1 MKNRFLKKI
10 AVFITAAMVLSST
23 MTPVYAETDDS
34 FINFTENGT
43 EIVEGNDDA
52 DNGTETQYES
62 RSASTEQDDV
72 IWFGSEAKDTGVE
85 VSSSYKES
93 VQRQEDETGLKEKF
107 TKTMTLDSM
116 PGVTGENA
124 TLTVQVNENI
134 EDGTV
139 MVDWWSGFDGSVTV
153 SIDGDTS
160 DYTPGSVINFEKG
173 TKTIDFIFNG
183 KVSLSAIPDA
193 TVTGTV
199 DKGTDALCDYAIDY
213 QVYEEPVTESADIE
227 DAAENESSNDKKD
240 ATEPEKDVIQGEE
253 KEEKEEENKD
263 NINEGTGDT
272 ENTDMPGNDNPE
284 GTGSGENTDTPGG
297 ETPSTPSTPDDPST
311 PEEPD
316 TPADPGKLVLPTITA
331 DKTTIYVNGDSTD
344 STQQKDTMSKV
355 SVDGF
360 EYPAVPEDKRTE
372 TVIDKP
378 AYDEPIMRDVYV
390 CTICGEKFETPE
402 EASEHC
408 STAHQDDQT
417 ISPSYEKEE
426 EISGYEHHDAET
438 HEEGAKVKVII
449 EVEVDSSLSPV
460 LWQEPDF
467 ENADVDIKIKE
478 SETGNTGGNTVEDG
492 ENGADTESVPSVAT
506 ITLTYKDLTKPI
518 KQTKPL
524 VINTVGNIPEQS
536 TENDIVKTASVKGT
550 ISSSIEESPYI
561 IAPVSISVIK
571 EKADDGTTVDPG
583 VDPGTGG
590 DDISDGGD
598 SGEGTVTPVPVN
610 PTPVEPEP
618 APVEEVQEEE
628 KEPTVVEE
636 IVDNVLNFVSENS
649 DVVSTTSMA
658 TTATRS
664 GATATKEL
672 IDRARRNTTETSQI
686 EDVVENEKTDGDVDD
701 KREESRNGGSLE
713 DEIKTQTEESEKG
726 ETVVQTEGDDNTRLP
741 SDTKRFIEGGIII
754 GLVLALG
761 GIASYIVFLKKNDDD
776 DEDDDDDGNSENS
789 GTPPVVD

>member
-107 TKTMTLDSM
+107 TKTMTLDSL

-153 SIDGDTS
+153 NIDGNTS

-227 DAAENESSNDKKD
+227 DTAENESSNDKKD
-240 ATEPEKDVIQGEE
+240 ATESEKDVIQG
-253 KEEKEEENKD
+253 EEKEEENKD

-272 ENTDMPGNDNPE
+272 ENTDMLGNDNPE

-311 PEEPD
+311 PEEI
-316 TPADPGKLVLPTITA
+316 G
-331 DKTTIYVNGDSTD
+331 
-344 STQQKDTMSKV
+344 
-355 SVDGF
+355 
-360 EYPAVPEDKRTE
+360 R
-372 TVIDKP
+372 
-378 AYDEPIMRDVYV
+378 
-390 CTICGEKFETPE
+390 
-402 EASEHC
+402 
-408 STAHQDDQT
+408 AH
-417 ISPSYEKEE
+417 
-426 EISGYEHHDAET
+426 
-438 HEEGAKVKVII
+438 V
-449 EVEVDSSLSPV
+449 
-460 LWQEPDF
+460 
-467 ENADVDIKIKE
+467 
-478 SETGNTGGNTVEDG
+478 
-492 ENGADTESVPSVAT
+492 
-506 ITLTYKDLTKPI
+506 
-518 KQTKPL
+518 
-524 VINTVGNIPEQS
+524 
-536 TENDIVKTASVKGT
+536 
-550 ISSSIEESPYI
+550 
-561 IAPVSISVIK
+561 
-571 EKADDGTTVDPG
+571 
-583 VDPGTGG
+583 
-590 DDISDGGD
+590 
-598 SGEGTVTPVPVN
+598 
-610 PTPVEPEP
+610 
-618 APVEEVQEEE
+618 
-628 KEPTVVEE
+628 
-636 IVDNVLNFVSENS
+636 
-649 DVVSTTSMA
+649 
-658 TTATRS
+658 
-664 GATATKEL
+664 
-672 IDRARRNTTETSQI
+672 
-686 EDVVENEKTDGDVDD
+686 
-701 KREESRNGGSLE
+701 
-713 DEIKTQTEESEKG
+713 
-726 ETVVQTEGDDNTRLP
+726 
-741 SDTKRFIEGGIII
+741 
-754 GLVLALG
+754 
-761 GIASYIVFLKKNDDD
+761 
-776 DEDDDDDGNSENS
+776 
-789 GTPPVVD
+789 

>member
-160 DYTPGSVINFEKG
+160 DYTPGSVINFEKD

-213 QVYEEPVTESADIE
+213 QVYEKPVTESADIE
-227 DAAENESSNDKKD
+227 DTAENESSNDKKD
-240 ATEPEKDVIQGEE
+240 ATESEKDVIRG
-253 KEEKEEENKD
+253 EEKEEENKD

-297 ETPSTPSTPDDPST
+297 ETPSTPSTPDYPST

-344 STQQKDTMSKV
+344 GTQQKDTMSKV

-360 EYPAVPEDKRTE
+360 EYPAVSEDKRTE

-390 CTICGEKFETPE
+390 CTICGEKFETPK

-426 EISGYEHHDAET
+426 EISGYKHHDAVT
-438 HEEGAKVKVII
+438 HEEGAEVKVVI
-449 EVEVDSSLSPV
+449 EIEVDSSLSPV

-478 SETGNTGGNTVEDG
+478 SEAGNTGDNTVEDG
-492 ENGADTESVPSVAT
+492 ENGADTGSVPSVAT

-550 ISSSIEESPYI
+550 ISSSIEESPYT

-618 APVEEVQEEE
+618 APVEEEVQEEE

>member
-1 MKNRFLKKI
+1 M
-10 AVFITAAMVLSST
+10 AVYITAAMVLSST
-23 MTPVYAETDDS
+23 MTPVYAESDDS
-34 FINFTENGT
+34 FINFTEDGA
-43 EIVEGNDDA
+43 EIVEGNTGTND
-52 DNGTETQYES
+52 GTEVIHES
-62 RSASTEQDDV
+62 DGVSTEQDDV
-72 IWFGSEAKDTGVE
+72 IWFSDEAKDTGVGT
-85 VSSSYKES
+85 SSAYKES
-93 VQRQEDETGLKEKF
+93 IQRQDDETGLKEKF
-107 TKTMTLDSM
+107 TKVMTLDSM
-116 PGVTGENA
+116 PGDMGENVS
-124 TLTVQVNENI
+124 LSVHVNKDI

-139 MVDWWSGFDGSVTV
+139 MVDEWSGYNGSVLVSVDGS
-153 SIDGDTS
+153 TS
-160 DYTPGSVINFEKG
+160 EYTPGSVINFEKG
-173 TKTIDFIFNG
+173 TETIDFLFADN
-183 KVSLSAIPDA
+183 VSLSSIPSA

-199 DKGTDALCDYAIDY
+199 DKGTEFLCDYMIDY
-213 QVYEEPVTESADIE
+213 SILEESVDE
-227 DAAENESSNDKKD
+227 DAEVEEITEDDVSNDQK
-240 ATEPEKDVIQGEE
+240 EDVISEADQDEE
-253 KEEKEEENKD
+253 KEEAEDKDTDKKEA
-263 NINEGTGDT
+263 GDT
-272 ENTDMPGNDNPE
+272 ELSDGGN
-284 GTGSGENTDTPGG
+284 GTGTTENEDSPDGSDTPGG
-297 ETPSTPSTPDDPST
+297 TDIPGDETPSTPDTPSTPST

-344 STQQKDTMSKV
+344 NTQQKDTMSKV

-426 EISGYEHHDAET
+426 EISGYKHHDAET

-467 ENADVDIKIKE
+467 ENADMDIKIKE
-478 SETGNTGGNTVEDG
+478 SSNTSENVETET
-492 ENGADTESVPSVAT
+492 DTESTPSIAT
-506 ITLTYKDLTKPI
+506 ITLTYKDVTKPI

-524 VINTVGNIPEQS
+524 VVNTVGNIPEQS

-550 ISSSIEESPYI
+550 ISSSIEESPYT

-590 DDISDGGD
+590 DDIPGGED

-618 APVEEVQEEE
+618 TPVEEEVQEEE

-686 EDVVENEKTDGDVDD
+686 EDVVEDEKTDEDVTD
-701 KREESRNGGSLE
+701 RHEESHNGGSLE

-726 ETVVQTEGDDNTRLP
+726 ETVVQPEGDDNSRLP
-741 SDTKRFIEGGIII
+741 SDTKRFVEGGIII

-776 DEDDDDDGNSENS
+776 DDDDDNDGNSENS
-789 GTPPVVD
+789 DTPPVAD